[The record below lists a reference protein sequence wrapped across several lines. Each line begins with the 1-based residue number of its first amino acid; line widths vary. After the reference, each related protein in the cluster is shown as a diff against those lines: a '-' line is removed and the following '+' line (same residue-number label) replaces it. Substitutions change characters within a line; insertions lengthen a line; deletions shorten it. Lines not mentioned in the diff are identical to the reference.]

1 MSISFS
7 LNLHRDFYIGVII
20 LFTLQ
25 QLQSGLITPESLG
38 PQKRFKLAQGL
49 TEFPRELFDLA
60 EHIEL
65 LDLGGNQL
73 SDLPEDFH
81 RFKHLKILF
90 LTDNAFEHIPKVL
103 AQCEKLEMIAFKSN
117 RVKTVAEDCLPL
129 STNWLI
135 LTNNQVE
142 VLPNSIGQL
151 KKLRKLA
158 LAGNRLTSLPQSM
171 ANCEALELVRLSANQ
186 LTAIPDW
193 LLSLPKLAWLGFS
206 GNPVCNTP
214 NNIEASIP
222 QVALDSV
229 VLNHQIGEGASG
241 IIHHAKW
248 KSSADHQQSI
258 AVKIFKGA
266 VTSDGYPQDEI
277 QCCLKTGEHPNLI
290 RVLSH
295 INDSDKLGLVMEL
308 ISPDYKNLGLPP
320 SLKSCT
326 RDTFEPET
334 VLTSTDV
341 LTITHQMAHT
351 LSHMH
356 QKGVSHG
363 DIYAH
368 NTMYDSDNN
377 ILFGDFGAATNL
389 DGLCVE
395 QRTKMQLIEV
405 RAFGCFMDDLL
416 SLVEKKDGVFVA
428 LSQLSGRAMD
438 EELSSRADFMQL
450 LDELNKLNNRA

>member
-1 MSISFS
+1 
-7 LNLHRDFYIGVII
+7 

-25 QLQSGLITPESLG
+25 QLQSGLITTESLG

-60 EHIEL
+60 EYIEV

-73 SDLPEDFH
+73 SDLPDDFH
-81 RFKHLKILF
+81 RFKNLKILF
-90 LTDNAFEHIPKVL
+90 LTDNVFEHVPSVL

-135 LTNNQVE
+135 LTNNQIE
-142 VLPNSIGQL
+142 ALPNSIGQL
-151 KKLRKLA
+151 TKLRKLA
-158 LAGNRLTSLPQSM
+158 LAGNRLTSLPDSM

-186 LTAIPDW
+186 LTTLPDW

-206 GNPVCNTP
+206 GNPVCKTP

-222 QVALDSV
+222 QVSLNSI

-241 IIHHAKW
+241 IIYHANW
-248 KSSADHQQSI
+248 QGVENDGEPSI
-258 AVKIFKGA
+258 AVKVFKGS
-266 VTSDGYPQDEI
+266 VTSDGYPKDEI

-295 INDSDKLGLVMEL
+295 INDSDSEKLGLVMEL
-308 ISPDYKNLGLPP
+308 ISSDYKNLGLPP

-326 RDTFEPET
+326 RDTFESNT
-334 VLTSTDV
+334 ILTSQDV
-341 LTITHQMAHT
+341 LKITHQMADI
-351 LSHMH
+351 LLHMH
-356 QKGVSHG
+356 QQGVSHG

-368 NTMYDSDNN
+368 NTMYDSHNN
-377 ILFGDFGAATNL
+377 VLFGDFGAATNL
-389 DGLCVE
+389 DRLSVE

-416 SLVEKKDGVFVA
+416 SLVQKKDTLSKA
-428 LSQLSGRAMD
+428 LTKISQSAMV
-438 EELSSRADFMQL
+438 EELTDRSDFIRL
-450 LDELNKLNNRA
+450 ESELNKLKSNT